1 MYEEL
6 KKTAFDRIGQYEK
19 DAFAVNDFMA
29 DNPEVSG
36 REIQSSAKIAEL
48 LKQNGFSITKPY
60 VGLDTAFRAEHGTAR
75 YGRKVA
81 ILAEYDALPGIG
93 HGCGHCGSGAASML
107 AGIALAPVQEKLN
120 VNIDVFGT
128 PDEEADG
135 AKVLMVND
143 GVFNGYDMAIMVH
156 MGNKTTISPGF
167 IAMDSYIYTFTGH
180 PAHAAAT
187 PWEGRNA
194 LNASMLM
201 FHAIDML
208 RQHIKPDAR
217 IHGIIRHGGDA
228 PNIVPHS
235 ITAEF
240 YIRAKERAYVNE
252 LARLVDDCARGAA
265 VATQTTYEK
274 TANARPYDNFRVNKT
289 GEAVLA
295 DVMEE
300 LGLKHGIKENSGSS
314 DIGNVSYVCPAFHPT
329 IQNVEPDISGHTAE
343 FAQSMKSDMTHKAIV
358 DAAKI
363 ISLQILK
370 IFSDD
375 SLFEKMKA
383 DFSQPQ

>member
-6 KKTAFDRIGQYEK
+6 KKIVFDRIEQYAK

-36 REIQSSAKIAEL
+36 NEIQSSAKIAEL
-48 LKQNGFSITKPY
+48 LKQSGFSITKPY
-60 VGLDTAFRAEHGTAR
+60 VGLDTAFFAGHGTVR
-75 YGRKVA
+75 YGRKAA
-81 ILAEYDALPGIG
+81 ILTEYDALPGVG
-93 HGCGHCGSGAASML
+93 HGCGHCGSGAASAL

-120 VNIDVFGT
+120 VNIDVIGT
-128 PDEEADG
+128 PDEETDG
-135 AKVLMVND
+135 AKVLMVD
-143 GVFNGYDMAIMVH
+143 EGVFDDYDMAIMVH

-167 IAMDSYIYTFTGH
+167 IAMDSYLYKFTGY
-180 PAHAAAT
+180 PSHAAAT

-194 LNASMLM
+194 LNAAMLM

-208 RQHIKPDAR
+208 RQHIKSDAR

-228 PNIVPHS
+228 PNIVPHF

-240 YIRAKERAYVNE
+240 YVRAKERAYVNE
-252 LARLVDDCARGAA
+252 LSKLVEDCAKGAA
-265 VATQTTYEK
+265 IATQTTYEK
-274 TANARPYDNFRVNKT
+274 IANARPYDNFRVNQT
-289 GEAVLA
+289 GETLLA
-295 DVMEE
+295 EVMDE
-300 LGLKHGIKENSGSS
+300 LGLKYGMKENSGSS

-329 IQNVEPDISGHTAE
+329 IQNVESGISAHTAE

-363 ISLQILK
+363 MSLQILK
-370 IFSDD
+370 IFSDEG
-375 SLFEKMKA
+375 LFEKMKA
-383 DFSQPQ
+383 DFTQSR